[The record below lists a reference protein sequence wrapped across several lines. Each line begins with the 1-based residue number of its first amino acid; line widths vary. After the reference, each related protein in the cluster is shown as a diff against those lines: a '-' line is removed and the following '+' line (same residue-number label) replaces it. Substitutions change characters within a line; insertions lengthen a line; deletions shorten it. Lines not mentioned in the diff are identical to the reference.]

1 MRSHLI
7 TLVLFGV
14 LTFFM
19 TMPVSLHMHSQVA
32 GIGGDPWQTM
42 WRFTVKENT
51 GFSGFWQDLVGQ
63 GDPQLVNL
71 SIWPYMP
78 IHALLGEPAGYNTIF
93 LITFLL
99 SGYAMA
105 LFIAMLTRKSIL
117 SPAPLLA
124 GIAYMFAPYHIAQS
138 LGHFGAMQLQWIPFI
153 LAATLSYIRNQK
165 IWKVI
170 LLGSLVVIQ
179 AWEEHHY
186 AVWLVIFGII
196 AGIVYW
202 KELKKYYLE
211 RKQKS
216 LLISIILFISILGIG
231 IILPYIPTLKLASQ
245 DNSALTLGI
254 DQTTRFSAD
263 IFSFITPA
271 PFQPFWGELFDSL
284 FGKYFTG
291 NESESI
297 QYIGI
302 GILIAILFFKKHIP
316 ILQKRLWF
324 SAAIVF
330 GIISLGPVL
339 HIFGRITSIPLP
351 YAILAQLPV
360 FSAIRTI
367 SRAGVFVTFS
377 ACVLFGWVVATNYHR
392 LRMSYIIVIA
402 LLLDFLFIPF
412 PMQSALLSPAYT
424 AITSLPGKN
433 VIEIPA
439 ATNYVAASRSLFA
452 ETVTRKESLGNIA
465 LERGQNQ
472 DAYALI
478 KSIPAIRQLLYL
490 RTTELAQDRPELFAQ
505 DLRETLPDAM
515 SYLNTSTILI
525 HTDSISAAQKKAVE
539 EFLNSM
545 QEFKKQSFGDAD
557 VYTLQKNTSKTDG
570 VFLVR
575 GDGFENVGY
584 DPKRL
589 STFAEVP
596 KEATIALVNISSK
609 EVTVELS
616 YTVPSESQNSLTL
629 SSVNVPDVVK
639 IEKDGKQIFSVLLEP
654 GTHQFTFKNNDS
666 KTAII
671 QNPVLQIEVGK

>member
-1 MRSHLI
+1 
-7 TLVLFGV
+7 
-14 LTFFM
+14 
-19 TMPVSLHMHSQVA
+19 MPVILHMHSQVA

-42 WRFTVKENT
+42 WRFTVKGE
-51 GFSGFWQDLVGQ
+51 SGFVGFVSDLIGK

-78 IHALLGEPAGYNTIF
+78 IHAVFGEPVGYNTMF
-93 LITFLL
+93 LLNFLL
-99 SGYAMA
+99 SGYSMA
-105 LFIAMLTRKSIL
+105 ILVAMLTRKNIL

-153 LAATLSYIRNQK
+153 LATTLSCIRNQK
-165 IWKVI
+165 IWKVV
-170 LLGSLVVIQ
+170 LLGLLFVVQ

-186 AVWLVIFGII
+186 AVWLAIFGII

-202 KELKKYYLE
+202 KRVFDFLPLYEGRRGGVASADTTPSPATGGMLPLIRRGE
-211 RKQKS
+211 NARTLTS
-216 LLISIILFISILGIG
+216 ITIFLLITFFG
-231 IILPYIPTLKLASQ
+231 IILPYVPTLKLASQ
-245 DNSALTLGI
+245 DNSALALGI

-271 PFQPFWGELFDSL
+271 PFQPLWGNVFDSL

-291 NESESI
+291 NESESV

-302 GILIAILFFKKHIP
+302 GILIAILFFKKHVP

-324 SAAIVF
+324 GAMIAF
-330 GIISLGPVL
+330 GLISLGPVL

-351 YAILAQLPV
+351 YALLAQLPV

-392 LRMSYIIVIA
+392 LKTSYIITGF

-412 PMQSALLSPAYT
+412 PMQSAMLSPAYAT
-424 AITSLPGKN
+424 IASLPGKN
-433 VIEIPA
+433 IIEIPA
-439 ATNYVAASRSLFA
+439 ATNYVAASRSLYA
-452 ETVTRKESLGNIA
+452 ETVTHKESLGNIA
-465 LERGQNQ
+465 LERGQSQ
-472 DAYALI
+472 DAFALI

-515 SYLNTSTILI
+515 AYLNTDAILI
-525 HTDSISAAQKKAVE
+525 HTDSISDNQKNAVE
-539 EFLNSM
+539 GFLDSM
-545 QEFKKQSFGDAD
+545 PAFTKQSFGDAD
-557 VYTLQKNTSKTDG
+557 VYTLQKNSSKTDG
-570 VFLVR
+570 VFLIR

-596 KEATIALVNISSK
+596 HKATVEVVNMNNSLVTIKLEFSLAQESQGELTMMYDNSLVVNKALVLHPGVIT
-609 EVTVELS
+609 VTLEHNGS
-616 YTVPSESQNSLTL
+616 
-629 SSVNVPDVVK
+629 
-639 IEKDGKQIFSVLLEP
+639 GK
-654 GTHQFTFKNNDS
+654 
-666 KTAII
+666 AIL
-671 QNPVLQIEVGK
+671 QNPALNTADL